1 MKSKKIIGRIIALQ
15 DKKKSVGL
23 TSIEEKEYCELN
35 SKVTGLPKELFT
47 DDFAKKVDSIIKK
60 TDDLIEKLSK

>member
-23 TSIEEKEYCELN
+23 TSIEEKE
-35 SKVTGLPKELFT
+35 
-47 DDFAKKVDSIIKK
+47 
-60 TDDLIEKLSK
+60 